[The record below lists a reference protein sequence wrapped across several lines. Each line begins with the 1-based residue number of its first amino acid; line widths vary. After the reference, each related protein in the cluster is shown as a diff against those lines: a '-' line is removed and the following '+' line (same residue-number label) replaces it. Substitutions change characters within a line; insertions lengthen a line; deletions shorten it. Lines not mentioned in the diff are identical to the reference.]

1 MNSETKE
8 AARLAFVIHG
18 GAGTIRR
25 EEMSR
30 ARETAYRDG
39 LQEALR
45 RGWEI
50 LLGGGAALD
59 AVEEAVR
66 ALEDNPLFNAG
77 RGAVFTH
84 DGKQEMDAAIMSG
97 EGLRAGAVAAV
108 SLIKNP
114 ITFARRLME
123 KTPHVLVCGSGAEE
137 IARELGCEF
146 APPEYFHDAFRY
158 EQLLE
163 ARREQEVR
171 LDHSPGKTTGTVGA
185 VACDAVGHLA
195 AATST
200 GGMTNKRFGRVG
212 DTAIIGAGTYA
223 DDRSCAVSCTGYG
236 EFFIRAV
243 AAYDVACLM
252 KYKGLSLFDACE
264 QVVNHTLREMGGDG
278 GLIAVDRAG
287 NIALPFNCEG
297 MYRAWI
303 TQGQAAQVAI
313 YRD

>member
-1 MNSETKE
+1 MNTETKDE
-8 AARLAFVIHG
+8 SRLALVIHG

-25 EEMSR
+25 EEMSV

-39 LQEALR
+39 LQRALR

-50 LLGGGAALD
+50 LRGGGAALD

-66 ALEDNPLFNAG
+66 VMEDNPLFNAG
-77 RGAVFTH
+77 RGSVFTH
-84 DGKQEMDAAIMSG
+84 DGRHEMDAAIMSG

-108 SLIKNP
+108 GLIKNP

-123 KTPHVLVCGSGAEE
+123 KTPHVLVCGSGAEA
-137 IARELGCEF
+137 IARELNCEF

-171 LDHSPGKTTGTVGA
+171 LDHSSAKSTGTVGA
-185 VACDAVGHLA
+185 VACDVRGHLA

-223 DDRSCAVSCTGYG
+223 DDRTCAVSCTGYG

-252 KYKGLSLFDACE
+252 KYKGLSLDDAGE
-264 QVVNHTLREMGGDG
+264 QVVNVKLRVMGGDG
-278 GLIAVDRAG
+278 GLIAVDHMG
-287 NIALPFNCEG
+287 HIAIPFNCEG

-303 TQGQAAQVAI
+303 TQDQAAQVAI

>member
-1 MNSETKE
+1 MNSETKDE
-8 AARLAFVIHG
+8 SRLALVIHG

-25 EEMSR
+25 EEMSL
-30 ARETAYRDG
+30 ARETAYKDG
-39 LQEALR
+39 LQEALG

-50 LLGGGAALD
+50 LKGGGAALD

-66 ALEDNPLFNAG
+66 VMEDNPLFNAG
-77 RGAVFTH
+77 RGSVFTH
-84 DGKQEMDAAIMSG
+84 DGKHEMDAAIMSG
-97 EGLRAGAVAAV
+97 EGLRAGAVTAV

-114 ITFARRLME
+114 VTFARRLME
-123 KTPHVLVCGSGAEE
+123 KTPQVLVCGRGAEE

-171 LDHSPGKTTGTVGA
+171 LDHSPGKTLGTVGA
-185 VACDAVGHLA
+185 VACDARGHLA

-223 DDRSCAVSCTGYG
+223 DDRTCAVSCTGYG

-252 KYKGLSLFDACE
+252 KYKGLSLQDACE
-264 QVVNHTLREMGGDG
+264 MVVNVTLREMGGDG
-278 GLIAVDRAG
+278 GLIAVDG
-287 NIALPFNCEG
+287 MGHIALPFNCEG

-303 TQGQAAQVAI
+303 TQGQTARVAI